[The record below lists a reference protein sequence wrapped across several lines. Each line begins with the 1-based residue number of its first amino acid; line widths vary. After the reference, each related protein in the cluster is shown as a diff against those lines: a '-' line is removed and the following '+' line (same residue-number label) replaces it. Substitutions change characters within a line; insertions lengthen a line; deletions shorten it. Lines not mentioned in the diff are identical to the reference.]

1 MTVGLKTYRKLMKVE
16 ARARA
21 LGMQFASPKTY
32 YEDRDFIVLSPIEQ
46 ELPLYIRDAE
56 LFTGD
61 VDQVAYFLRGIEWAR
76 QYDSSLMK
84 GNDNRRLRK
93 EQDYRNTALK
103 NILANKETV
112 AQ

>member
-21 LGMQFASPKTY
+21 LGMQFTVPKTY
-32 YEDRDFIVLSPIEQ
+32 YADQDCIVLSPVDQ

-61 VDQVAYFLRGIEWAR
+61 VDQVATFLRGIEWAR
-76 QYDSSLMK
+76 QYDSSILK

-93 EQDYRNTALK
+93 EQDYRNTGLK